1 MQTLANTSY
10 ELTMFLLCDSIRQL
24 GSSGISHSL
33 LKLHKKWSVCAE
45 QWQTIC
51 RIWQWNKWL
60 WLLFEESRRN
70 KDRAAATNSI
80 PMLKVLKSKNK
91 HQHQR
96 ADEQSIG
103 MRRSND
109 CWFERR
115 PPSLMKWMKTH
126 LCAQNEALT
135 ECNSFSPAFDCG
147 TRENAT
153 VARPPLIGARLQLEQ
168 TEKYLLSKLPI
179 CYAMT
184 SSNIEKF
191 LPEMF
196 EPAFFVL

>member
-1 MQTLANTSY
+1 M
-10 ELTMFLLCDSIRQL
+10 
-24 GSSGISHSL
+24 
-33 LKLHKKWSVCAE
+33 KL
-45 QWQTIC
+45 
-51 RIWQWNKWL
+51 
-60 WLLFEESRRN
+60 
-70 KDRAAATNSI
+70 
-80 PMLKVLKSKNK
+80 
-91 HQHQR
+91 
-96 ADEQSIG
+96 
-103 MRRSND
+103 
-109 CWFERR
+109 
-115 PPSLMKWMKTH
+115 MKTH